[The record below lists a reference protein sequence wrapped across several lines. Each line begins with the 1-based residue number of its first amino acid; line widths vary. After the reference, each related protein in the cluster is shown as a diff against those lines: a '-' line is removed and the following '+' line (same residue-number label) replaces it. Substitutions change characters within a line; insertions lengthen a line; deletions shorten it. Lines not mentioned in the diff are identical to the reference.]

1 MATSRAAR
9 LNEVP
14 GSITAV
20 HARGR
25 HGGWRGQLRGLRYSR
40 NGLVGL
46 IIVGGV
52 LLMALAPALLAPQDP
67 NRQVLIQYLKPP
79 SPGAPLGTDHLGRDM
94 LSRVIFG
101 ARVSVAIGLSATV
114 LATLLGVSVG
124 LLAGYFGGLM
134 DDVLMRFAD
143 VQLAF
148 PFLLLAIAIIGVL
161 GTSLVNLIVVLGI
174 ANWVVYAR
182 VVRSEVLSFRSREF
196 VTAARCVGATVPRLL
211 LRHILPNVVPSIV
224 VIATFGVAN
233 AIIAEAGLSFLGMG
247 VPPEIPSWGGMLSE
261 GQLYVFNRWWLAAF
275 PGLAILVTVLGINL
289 LGDYLR
295 DVLDPYTQS
304 RGAQ

>member
-1 MATSRAAR
+1 MLTSSPVRSHDTVVATTAA
-9 LNEVP
+9 
-14 GSITAV
+14 

-25 HGGWRGQLRGLRYSR
+25 HAGWRSQLRGLRHSR
-40 NGLVGL
+40 SGLVGL
-46 IIVGGV
+46 AIVTVV
-52 LLMALAPALLAPQDP
+52 LVMALAPSAVATQDP
-67 NRQVLIQYLKPP
+67 NRQVLLQYLKPP
-79 SPGAPLGTDHLGRDM
+79 SLAAPMGTDHLGRDM
-94 LSRVIFG
+94 LSRVIYG

-114 LATLLGVSVG
+114 VATLIGVSVG
-124 LLAGYFGGLM
+124 LLAGYGGGLV
-134 DDVLMRFAD
+134 DDVLMRLAD

-161 GTSLVNLIVVLGI
+161 GTSLMNLIVVVGI

-182 VVRSEVLSFRSREF
+182 VVRSEVLSFRGREF
-196 VTAARCVGATVPRLL
+196 VTAARCVGAPVSRLL
-211 LRHILPNVVPSIV
+211 LRHILPNVVPSVI

-247 VPPEIPSWGGMLSE
+247 VPPEIPSWGGMLAD
-261 GQLYVFNRWWLAAF
+261 GRTRIDTAWWQAFF
-275 PGLAILVTVLGINL
+275 PGVAIVVTVLGINL

-304 RGAQ
+304 RGAR